1 MIIENLSKTYSPSL
15 IGQVL
20 SPLFYFDIFSYPL
33 TKQEILQFS
42 NLSANTKLC
51 AQELE
56 PILDYLLHQK
66 YLYQIENFYL
76 LSYNPDWV
84 LQRKENN
91 KRAELFLARAQK
103 MTRFMRCFPYVRAIF
118 ISGSLSKNVM
128 PEDGDI
134 DYFIVTQP
142 NRLWVARSFLVL
154 FKKIFLFNSHKYFCV
169 NYFVDENCLEIE
181 EKNRFTATEVAT
193 LLPLYGAEIYA
204 EFWQK
209 NRWIESYYP
218 VVQQRCTK
226 HLPPT
231 KRTLSQRLVEPILNL
246 KLGDWLD
253 SFFMKKTIQHWNKK
267 FGNLHTEDFDIAL
280 KSRRNVSKHH
290 PQLFQQRVIKA
301 FEERVQNFENTHQIN
316 LELAASERLLK

>member
-1 MIIENLSKTYSPSL
+1 MKIKKLSKTYSPPL
-15 IGQVL
+15 LGQVL
-20 SPLFYFDIFSYPL
+20 SSLFYFDIFSYPL
-33 TKQEILQFS
+33 TAQEILQFS
-42 NLSANTKLC
+42 NLSANTKLS

-56 PILDYLLHQK
+56 PILDYLLDKK

-76 LSYNPDWV
+76 LSNNPDWV

-91 KRAELFLARAQK
+91 KRAELFLAKAQK
-103 MTRFMRCFPYVRAIF
+103 MTRLIRCFPYIRAVF

-134 DYFIVTQP
+134 DYFIVTSP
-142 NRLWVARSFLVL
+142 NRLWVTRSFLIL
-154 FKKIFLFNSHKYFCV
+154 FKKFFLFNSHKYFCV

-193 LLPLYGAEIYA
+193 LLPLYGAEIYE

-209 NRWIESYYP
+209 NRWIESHYP
-218 VVQQRCTK
+218 IVQQRCIK
-226 HLPPT
+226 HLPTT
-231 KRTLSQRLVEPILNL
+231 KRTLPQRLLEPILNL

-253 SFFMKKTIQHWNKK
+253 SFFMKKTIQYWNKK
-267 FGNLHTEDFDIAL
+267 FKNLHPEDFNIAL

-301 FEERVQNFENTHQIN
+301 FEERIQNFEKTHQIN
-316 LELAASERLLK
+316 LGLLVSEIPS